1 MSRQQDEHRER
12 TEGASGGGRSFNL
25 EALDREILDRLQEGA
40 RTQAYILNDL
50 DAADADQEADVDYS
64 RAQIRERFK
73 ILHALGAVRKLHDQ
87 TALYEL
93 VYDPRDDGSD

>member
-1 MSRQQDEHRER
+1 MSRQQDKHRER

-50 DAADADQEADVDYS
+50 DGDDDQEADGDYS
-64 RAQIRERFK
+64 REQIRERFK

>member
-50 DAADADQEADVDYS
+50 DADYS
-64 RAQIRERFK
+64 RNQIRERFK

-93 VYDPRDDGSD
+93 VDDPRDDGSD